1 MFSSSARSLRH
12 TLGYWL
18 YRHRK
23 WGIVPLLAVGLLVH
37 THFMTV
43 LSGNYMMIGGAIGI
57 LFGTLLRIVCFTF
70 AGTKHPIHDPQ
81 QLPLITEG
89 PYAVTRNPVYMA
101 EAGIALGI
109 AMMSRM
115 PWFVLLTLICGG
127 ISTALVIEWEEGMLR
142 HRYGAQFEQY
152 RLAVPRWFSLRRLV
166 HPESYSKTRGRVR
179 LLTAVRAESL
189 TMLIGLLS
197 ILAFLA
203 KANLELYLWS
213 F

>member
-1 MFSSSARSLRH
+1 MLSSSSASLRLS
-12 TLGYWL
+12 LGYWL

-23 WGIVPLLAVGLLVH
+23 WGIAPLLAVGLLVH
-37 THFMTV
+37 THFMPV
-43 LSGNYMMIGGAIGI
+43 LSGNYMMVAGAIGI

-70 AGTKHPIHDPQ
+70 TGTKHPIHDLQ

-89 PYAVTRNPVYMA
+89 PYAVTRNPLYMA

-115 PWFVLLTLICGG
+115 PWFVLLTAICGG
-127 ISTALVIEWEEGMLR
+127 IATALVIEWEEGALEL
-142 HRYGAQFEQY
+142 RYGAQFEQY
-152 RLAVPRWFSLRRLV
+152 RRAVPRWFSLRRLV
-166 HPESYSKTRGRVR
+166 HPESYSQTRGRVR
-179 LLTAVRAESL
+179 LFTAVRAESL